1 LLQKRIFIAEA
12 SEMVQEFKGNR
23 RKWPREAV
31 QIPAQYFIKNQS
43 TKYQDCTVI
52 NLSRNG
58 AAVLFPV
65 YEFLQAKVPIF
76 LDLMVPRTVQ
86 QLSIRGELKI
96 KYRNRSGLVGGIQF
110 ASLLQEDIFSKFKN

>member
-1 LLQKRIFIAEA
+1 
-12 SEMVQEFKGNR
+12 MVKEFKNR

-58 AAVLFPV
+58 AAVLFPA
-65 YEFLQAKVPIF
+65 YEFLQAKVPVF

-86 QLSIRGELKI
+86 QLSIKGELKI
-96 KYRNRSGLVGGIQF
+96 KYRIRSGLVGGIQF
-110 ASLLQEDIFSKFKN
+110 ATLLQEEMFRKLK

>member
-1 LLQKRIFIAEA
+1 
-12 SEMVQEFKGNR
+12 MVQEFKGNR

-76 LDLMVPRTVQ
+76 LDLLVPRTVQ

-110 ASLLQEDIFSKFKN
+110 ATLLQEDIFRKFK